1 MSELKKLL
9 INVPDSY
16 FDFVESLLD
25 EAKKSEKRK
34 AGLISFLK
42 ANPAATTILII
53 ERKNY
58 WKLRIINS
66 RELRVKAE
74 EIPKLQGD
82 SSFLLRSDCCFLLK
96 DI

>member
-82 SSFLLRSDCCFLLK
+82 SSFFVS
-96 DI
+96 

>member
-82 SSFLLRSDCCFLLK
+82 SSFFVSQNMVY
-96 DI
+96 